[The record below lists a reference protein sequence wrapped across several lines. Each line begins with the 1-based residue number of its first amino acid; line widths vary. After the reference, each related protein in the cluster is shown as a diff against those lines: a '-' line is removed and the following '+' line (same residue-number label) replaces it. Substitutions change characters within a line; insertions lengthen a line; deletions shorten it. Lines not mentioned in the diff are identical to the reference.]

1 MRTVDSSAMMLVFNK
16 CTFQLQGKTYYRILL
31 VKDFVVHLMS
41 SVLFFSKSTMTDM
54 WLQRVV
60 CRSKA
65 FFYFTVLLEVT

>member
-1 MRTVDSSAMMLVFNK
+1 MRTVDSSARMLVFSK

-65 FFYFTVLLEVT
+65 IFYFTVLLEVT